1 MTDAATLFDAA
12 RARLVDAPRERIGEL
27 QEGRRLLGIRRAP
40 RIVPRGTAWHL
51 GVLLVT
57 DDEVLATG
65 DIVRARAEVR
75 RGFAAESQRRR
86 AELAAAAARGGV
98 PEGET
103 VHIGWHPVDPSR
115 LEAASRPL
123 AVREERRSCGGA
135 SRAAGCRW
143 RGTSTSASSCCGI
156 RPSARE
162 IPRAQRPARIVG
174 GAPVSTAVTPPVRG
188 NDAGLS

>member
-51 GVLLVT
+51 GVLLMT

-123 AVREERRSCGGA
+123 AVREGETLVRWSVAGGWMPLARYLDERVELLRHPPE
-135 SRAAGCRW
+135 RA
-143 RGTSTSASSCCGI
+143 
-156 RPSARE
+156 
-162 IPRAQRPARIVG
+162 
-174 GAPVSTAVTPPVRG
+174 
-188 NDAGLS
+188 

>member
-1 MTDAATLFDAA
+1 MTGVAPLIDAA

-27 QEGRRLLGIRRAP
+27 QERRRLLGIPRAP

-57 DDEVLATG
+57 DDGILATG

-103 VHIGWHPVDPSR
+103 VHIGWWPVDLER
-115 LEAASRPL
+115 LDPASAPVALRDGEAWVRWSAAGGYMPL
-123 AVREERRSCGGA
+123 ARYLDERVELLRHPPE
-135 SRAAGCRW
+135 RA
-143 RGTSTSASSCCGI
+143 
-156 RPSARE
+156 
-162 IPRAQRPARIVG
+162 
-174 GAPVSTAVTPPVRG
+174 
-188 NDAGLS
+188 